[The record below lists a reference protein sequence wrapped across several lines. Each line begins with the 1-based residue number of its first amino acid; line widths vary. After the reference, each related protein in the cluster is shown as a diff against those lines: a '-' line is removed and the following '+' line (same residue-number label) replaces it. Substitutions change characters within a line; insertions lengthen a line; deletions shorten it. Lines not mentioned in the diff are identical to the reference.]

1 MNPYTLT
8 DPAANGGD
16 ASGRDFI
23 SEQTAFLYTKFR
35 KGALAGYDYTG
46 ANHAASAD
54 ALQLAFW
61 MFEEEVAMDT
71 TNVFVVM
78 ANNAV
83 ASGQWQGIGNVRV
96 LNLSNGAGTEAQDQL
111 TLVPEPATSA
121 LLALGAGAMVA
132 RRRRTRA

>member
-1 MNPYTLT
+1 
-8 DPAANGGD
+8 
-16 ASGRDFI
+16 
-23 SEQTAFLYTKFR
+23 
-35 KGALAGYDYTG
+35 
-46 ANHAASAD
+46 
-54 ALQLAFW
+54 
-61 MFEEEVAMDT
+61 MDT

-121 LLALGAGAMVA
+121 LLALGAAPWWRAAAA
-132 RRRRTRA
+132 RAPDRRAV